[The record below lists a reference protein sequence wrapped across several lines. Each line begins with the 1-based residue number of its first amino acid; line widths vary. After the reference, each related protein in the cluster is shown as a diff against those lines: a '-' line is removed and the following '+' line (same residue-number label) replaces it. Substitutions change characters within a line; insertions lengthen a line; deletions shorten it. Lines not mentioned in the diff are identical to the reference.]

1 MKDKKMNLI
10 NETGNLP
17 SDQFRQTAY
26 DRRTF
31 LKSMGIAIPA
41 ISLLGCSTTRKATN
55 ALQSMPGNVPGFE
68 KEVATAAT
76 HAGWVPVS
84 DRKIKFGIIGFGA
97 SQFGSA
103 FGFQNHPNVE
113 IVAVSDLIPERREAL
128 AKACRCSKTY
138 DSLELLL
145 EDDEI
150 EAVWIATDAPSHKD
164 HTIKA
169 LNKGKHVAVAVPAVF
184 GSVDDAFELFEAV
197 KKSDRLYMMFETSM
211 FHDDLWA
218 MRQIFKAGGFGD
230 IIYSE
235 NSYYHYTG
243 QQLTPSYK
251 EWRKGLPPIWY
262 PTHATAYYVGV
273 TDGYFTEVSCRGV
286 KSIIEHS
293 MPKNNRYK
301 NPFRT
306 HVAQMATNSGGVNNT
321 VISWDSYGFGREG
334 GTVRGQIGSYQGS
347 YQGTMK
353 DLPDLTRPSLP
364 EGMEAGGHGG
374 SHGRL
379 TDEFVRS
386 ILENR
391 KPLIDVAMALNMT
404 VPGIVA
410 HQSAMKNG
418 KTLDIPHFSMR

>member
-1 MKDKKMNLI
+1 MKGKMKTSNLVDSSGQLSP
-10 NETGNLP
+10 TCSL
-17 SDQFRQTAY
+17 F

-31 LKSMGIAIPA
+31 LKSMGIAVPA
-41 ISLLGCSTTRKATN
+41 LGLIGCSTTRKASQ
-55 ALQSMPGNVPGFE
+55 AMEVMPDNVPGFE

-76 HAGWVPVS
+76 YEGWVPVS
-84 DRKIKFGIIGFGA
+84 DRKIKFGIIGQGA
-97 SQFGSA
+97 SRFGSA
-103 FGFQNHPNVE
+103 FGFQDHPNVE
-113 IVAVSDLIPERREAL
+113 IVAVSDLIPERRDDL

-169 LNKGKHVAVAVPAVF
+169 LKKGKHVACAVPAIF
-184 GSVDDAFELFEAV
+184 GSVDDAYELYEAV
-197 KKSDRLYMMFETSM
+197 NASDRVYMMFETSM
-211 FHDDLWA
+211 FHEDLWA
-218 MRQIFKAGGFGD
+218 MRQIYKAGGFGE

-243 QQLTPSYK
+243 QKLTPSYK

-293 MPKNNRYK
+293 MPQNNRYK

-306 HVAQMATNSGGVNNT
+306 HVAQLVTNTGGVNNT

-334 GTVRGQIGSYQGS
+334 GTVRGQFGSYQGS
-347 YQGTMK
+347 YQGTMEN
-353 DLPDLTRPSLP
+353 LPNVTRPALP
-364 EGMEAGGHGG
+364 EGMSAGGHGG

-379 TDEFVRS
+379 TDEFVRA
-386 ILENR
+386 ILEER
-391 KPLIDVAMALNMT
+391 KPLVDVAMALNMT
-404 VPGIVA
+404 VPGAVA
-410 HQSAMKNG
+410 HQSALRNG
-418 KTLDIPHFSMR
+418 KILKVPHFKSR